1 MQFHIFTAIFT
12 CVVFVYL
19 RYNKEQYKGDYSM
32 YALIVPILLY
42 SYTYFSENKSINFKS
57 IESVTGGSVV
67 EPTLMTE
74 TYPMSSSN

>member
-12 CVVFVYL
+12 CIVFIYL
-19 RYNKEQYKGDYSM
+19 RYNKEEYKGDYSM
-32 YALIVPILLY
+32 YAIIVPILLY
-42 SYTYFSENKSINFKS
+42 TYNYFSENKIKN
-57 IESVTGGSVV
+57 IESNLKNASII

>member
-32 YALIVPILLY
+32 YAIIVPILLY
-42 SYTYFSENKSINFKS
+42 SYTYFSENKSTNIKS
-57 IESVTGGSVV
+57 IGTASVV

>member
-1 MQFHIFTAIFT
+1 MQFHIFTAIIT

-32 YALIVPILLY
+32 YAIIVPILLY
-42 SYTYFSENKSINFKS
+42 SYTYFSENKIKS

>member
-19 RYNKEQYKGDYSM
+19 KYNKEEYNGDYSI
-32 YALIVPILLY
+32 YSIILPILLY
-42 SYTYFSENKSINFKS
+42 SYTYFSENKIKNIEDVISASIR
-57 IESVTGGSVV
+57 
-67 EPTLMTE
+67 EPTLMTD

>member
-1 MQFHIFTAIFT
+1 
-12 CVVFVYL
+12 
-19 RYNKEQYKGDYSM
+19 M
-32 YALIVPILLY
+32 YAIIVPILLY
-42 SYTYFSENKSINFKS
+42 SYTYFSGNKSTNFKS